1 MPDQGDDGH
10 NGRVSP
16 AGPVHLVVLDRGREL
31 TGVVHEGES
40 WAAAARRTCA
50 SMHAEPEPVDLSG
63 ETKRFVVD
71 HDTRIGIRAM
81 TRGDL
86 DDVVAWRSSAEV
98 QRWWSPGELSTREQI
113 VTSYARRI
121 DGLTPTRMWVVE
133 VNGRSVGFV
142 QDYRIGDYPDYAVLG
157 PDPDAIGIDYAIG
170 VDGWRGRGLGQRVL
184 WAWMLRART
193 RFPEATSYFA
203 APDHRNAASL
213 RILAKAG
220 FTEGVWFDEP
230 QQDGSTT
237 TMVGCTLDV
246 RRVIG

>member
-1 MPDQGDDGH
+1 
-10 NGRVSP
+10 
-16 AGPVHLVVLDRGREL
+16 VLDRGHEL

-50 SMHAEPEPVDLSG
+50 SLHAEPEPVDLSG
-63 ETKRFVVD
+63 AVKRFVVD
-71 HDTRIGIRAM
+71 HDNRIAVRAM

-86 DDVVAWRSSAEV
+86 ELVVAWRSDPEV
-98 QRWWSPGELSTREQI
+98 GRWWSPGETADRASIEAK
-113 VTSYARRI
+113 YAERI
-121 DGLTPTRMWVVE
+121 DGLSPTRLWVVE

-157 PDPDAIGIDYAIG
+157 PDPGAIGLDYAIG
-170 VDGWRGRGLGQRVL
+170 AEAWRGKGLGQRVL
-184 WAWMLRART
+184 WAWMRRART

-230 QQDGSTT
+230 QPDGSTT
-237 TMVGCTLDV
+237 TVVGCTLDV
-246 RRVIG
+246 PTVIG